1 MVSSIRTWV
10 IYAMAAIG
18 CGHGLQ
24 ASVSVRE
31 IQFSK
36 VDEFASEGDWLEC
49 SLQLEVRRDSSDRE
63 RKNPDYI
70 DGIVVTLMLGIE
82 VGRISSSQRQFE
94 FYDSEANLVSLPEGR
109 HIVRFY
115 LPPEVVER
123 DRIGQQVH
131 SYLIR
136 LSRGELVLGES
147 VSRNLERAN
156 VRESFLARIDS
167 DATENQGIL
176 LAQPFTPFVVAYPDD
191 TPSYRGV
198 K

>member
-10 IYAMAAIG
+10 LYAMVAIG
-18 CGHGLQ
+18 CGQGLE

-36 VDEFASEGDWLEC
+36 VDEFASKGDWLEC
-49 SLQLEVRRDSSDRE
+49 SLLMEVRRDSSDRE

-82 VGRISSSQRQFE
+82 LGRSSSSERQFE
-94 FYDSEANLVSLPEGR
+94 FYDAEANLVSLPEGR

-136 LSRGELVLGES
+136 LSRGERVLGES
-147 VSRNLERAN
+147 VSRNLERASI
-156 VRESFLARIDS
+156 RDRFLARIDS

>member
-1 MVSSIRTWV
+1 MV
-10 IYAMAAIG
+10 AIG
-18 CGHGLQ
+18 CGQGLE

-36 VDEFASEGDWLEC
+36 VDEFASKGDWLEC
-49 SLQLEVRRDSSDRE
+49 SLLLEVRRDSSDRE

-82 VGRISSSQRQFE
+82 LGRSSSSERQFE
-94 FYDSEANLVSLPEGR
+94 FYDAEANLVSLPEGR

-136 LSRGELVLGES
+136 LSRGERVLGES
-147 VSRNLERAN
+147 VSRNLERASI
-156 VRESFLARIDS
+156 RDRFLARIDS

>member
-10 IYAMAAIG
+10 LYAMVAIG
-18 CGHGLQ
+18 CGQGLQ

-36 VDEFASEGDWLEC
+36 VDEFASKGDWLEC
-49 SLQLEVRRDSSDRE
+49 SLLMEVRRDSSDRE

-70 DGIVVTLMLGIE
+70 DGLVVTLMLGIE
-82 VGRISSSQRQFE
+82 LGRSSSSERQFE
-94 FYDSEANLVSLPEGR
+94 FYDAEANLVSLPEGR

-136 LSRGELVLGES
+136 LSRGERVLGES
-147 VSRNLERAN
+147 VSRNLERASI
-156 VRESFLARIDS
+156 RDRFLARIDS

>member
-10 IYAMAAIG
+10 LYAMVAIG
-18 CGHGLQ
+18 CGQGLE

-36 VDEFASEGDWLEC
+36 VDEFASKGDWLEC
-49 SLQLEVRRDSSDRE
+49 SLLLEVRRDSSDRE

-82 VGRISSSQRQFE
+82 LGRSSSSERQFE
-94 FYDSEANLVSLPEGR
+94 FYDAEANLVSLPEGR

-136 LSRGELVLGES
+136 LSRGERVLGES
-147 VSRNLERAN
+147 VSRNLERASI
-156 VRESFLARIDS
+156 RDRFLARIDS

>member
-10 IYAMAAIG
+10 LYAMVAIG
-18 CGHGLQ
+18 CGQGLQ

-36 VDEFASEGDWLEC
+36 VDEFASKGDWLEC
-49 SLQLEVRRDSSDRE
+49 SLLLEVRRDSSDRE

-82 VGRISSSQRQFE
+82 LGRSSSSERQFE
-94 FYDSEANLVSLPEGR
+94 FYDAEANLVSLPEGR

-136 LSRGELVLGES
+136 LSRGERVLGES
-147 VSRNLERAN
+147 VSRNLERASI
-156 VRESFLARIDS
+156 RDRFLARIDS

-176 LAQPFTPFVVAYPDD
+176 QAQPFTPFVVAYPDN
-191 TPSYRGV
+191 TPSYRGF

>member
-1 MVSSIRTWV
+1 MV
-10 IYAMAAIG
+10 AIG
-18 CGHGLQ
+18 CGQGLQ

-36 VDEFASEGDWLEC
+36 VDEFASKGDWLEC
-49 SLQLEVRRDSSDRE
+49 SLLLEVRRDSSDRK

-70 DGIVVTLMLGIE
+70 DGIAVTLMLGIE
-82 VGRISSSQRQFE
+82 LGRSSSSERQFE
-94 FYDSEANLVSLPEGR
+94 FYDSEANLDSLPEGR

-167 DATENQGIL
+167 GSTENQGIL

-198 K
+198 E

>member
-1 MVSSIRTWV
+1 MV
-10 IYAMAAIG
+10 AIG
-18 CGHGLQ
+18 CGQGLE

-36 VDEFASEGDWLEC
+36 VDEFASKGDWLEC
-49 SLQLEVRRDSSDRE
+49 SLLLEVRRDSSDRK

-70 DGIVVTLMLGIE
+70 DGIAVTLMLGIE
-82 VGRISSSQRQFE
+82 LGRSSSSERQFE
-94 FYDSEANLVSLPEGR
+94 FYDAEANLVSLPEGR

-136 LSRGELVLGES
+136 LSRGERVLWES
-147 VSRNLERAN
+147 VSRNLERASI
-156 VRESFLARIDS
+156 RDRFLARIDS

>member
-10 IYAMAAIG
+10 LYAMVAIG
-18 CGHGLQ
+18 CGQGLQ

-36 VDEFASEGDWLEC
+36 VDEFASKGDWLEC
-49 SLQLEVRRDSSDRE
+49 SLLLEVRRDSSDRE

-82 VGRISSSQRQFE
+82 LGRSSSSERQFE
-94 FYDSEANLVSLPEGR
+94 FYDAEANLVSLPEGR

-136 LSRGELVLGES
+136 LSRGERVLGES
-147 VSRNLERAN
+147 VSRNLERASI
-156 VRESFLARIDS
+156 RDRFLARIDS